1 MRLPR
6 RGWPTRRSRMEN
18 NVSTSSKQSAGRGT
32 GAITAHGT
40 ETPERRLAVL
50 VIVGL
55 LLAGCRTVPKP
66 AAPQSDIPAYEGPII
81 IITNISTN
89 IAEPP
94 SWTH

>member
-1 MRLPR
+1 MTRLY
-6 RGWPTRRSRMEN
+6 RG
-18 NVSTSSKQSAGRGT
+18 
-32 GAITAHGT
+32 ITV
-40 ETPERRLAVL
+40 AVL
-50 VIVGL
+50 IEAVAVLI
-55 LLAGCRTVPKP
+55 LAGCRTVPKP